1 MNHRELNKQELKIGF
16 IGVGVL
22 GKGLALAL
30 ADRGYRVSA
39 SFSRRSDSSL
49 WLSERIPGC
58 SVAASAQALAEVADL
73 VFITTPD
80 AAIHQVCAEVAWRP
94 DQGVVHCCG
103 ADSRGILD
111 SAARRQAQTGA
122 FHPFQTLAG
131 LKDPAEAGARLT
143 GVSFAVEGD
152 GWLSDLLPQM
162 AQDLGGRAVVIPEG
176 DRPLYHASAVL
187 ACAHLAA
194 LMHGAVTLWERMGY
208 DSVDALEAFHPE
220 RIASRILGMGD
231 VVSFVEKAEQ
241 AFDGEKAEKMEAKL
255 RQEAFS
261 FDDFREQLQA
271 IKKMGPLDQL
281 MGMIPGAGKALKGV
295 QLDDNAF
302 VQVEAIINSMTA
314 KERVQPQI
322 LNGSR
327 RQRIARGSGTTVQDV
342 NRLVKQFQSMQKM
355 VKQMSRMKPGRMKM
369 SVPFA

>member
-1 MNHRELNKQELKIGF
+1 MSCSLNHRELNKQELKIGF

-122 FHPFQTLAG
+122 FHPFQTFSGLADG
-131 LKDPAEAGARLT
+131 EDPDTCVRRHGAAHYVEQLRTSTPYLEYVIDRAAARRDFSRDEQRRAFLT
-143 GVSFAVEGD
+143 EM
-152 GWLSDLLPQM
+152 LSV
-162 AQDLGGRAVVIPEG
+162 ATKIPEAAARG
-176 DRPLYHASAVL
+176 QQRVVRGPIEAILRPLGDP
-187 ACAHLAA
+187 CA
-194 LMHGAVTLWERMGY
+194 MEVTCDLSGVR
-208 DSVDALEAFHPE
+208 LEHC
-220 RIASRILGMGD
+220 L
-231 VVSFVEKAEQ
+231 
-241 AFDGEKAEKMEAKL
+241 
-255 RQEAFS
+255 
-261 FDDFREQLQA
+261 DFWY
-271 IKKMGPLDQL
+271 
-281 MGMIPGAGKALKGV
+281 
-295 QLDDNAF
+295 
-302 VQVEAIINSMTA
+302 
-314 KERVQPQI
+314 
-322 LNGSR
+322 
-327 RQRIARGSGTTVQDV
+327 GSGLLVQQ
-342 NRLVKQFQSMQKM
+342 NPAGHRLDIGIGKLD
-355 VKQMSRMKPGRMKM
+355 
-369 SVPFA
+369 

>member
-152 GWLSDLLPQM
+152 GWLADLLPQM

-208 DSVDALEAFHPE
+208 DSVDALEALYPLARATLE
-220 RIASRILGMGD
+220 NVAKDGVAASLTGPAFRGD
-231 VVSFVEKAEQ
+231 AATIQAHLNALAQRATELLPVYAALTAASLPLALQRGVS
-241 AFDGEKAEKMEAKL
+241 L
-255 RQEAFS
+255 S
-261 FDDFREQLQA
+261 
-271 IKKMGPLDQL
+271 
-281 MGMIPGAGKALKGV
+281 
-295 QLDDNAF
+295 
-302 VQVEAIINSMTA
+302 QVSEIEEIISDSINNS
-314 KERVQPQI
+314 Q
-322 LNGSR
+322 
-327 RQRIARGSGTTVQDV
+327 
-342 NRLVKQFQSMQKM
+342 
-355 VKQMSRMKPGRMKM
+355 
-369 SVPFA
+369 

>member
-208 DSVDALEAFHPE
+208 DSVDALEALYPLARATLE
-220 RIASRILGMGD
+220 NVAKDGVAASLTGPAFRGD
-231 VVSFVEKAEQ
+231 AATIQAHLNALAQRATELLPVYAALTAASLPLALQRGVS
-241 AFDGEKAEKMEAKL
+241 L
-255 RQEAFS
+255 S
-261 FDDFREQLQA
+261 
-271 IKKMGPLDQL
+271 
-281 MGMIPGAGKALKGV
+281 
-295 QLDDNAF
+295 
-302 VQVEAIINSMTA
+302 QVSEIEEIISDSINNS
-314 KERVQPQI
+314 Q
-322 LNGSR
+322 
-327 RQRIARGSGTTVQDV
+327 
-342 NRLVKQFQSMQKM
+342 
-355 VKQMSRMKPGRMKM
+355 
-369 SVPFA
+369 

>member
-208 DSVDALEAFHPE
+208 DSVDALEALYPLARATLE
-220 RIASRILGMGD
+220 NVAKDGVAASLTGPAFRGD
-231 VVSFVEKAEQ
+231 AATIQAHLNALAQRATELLPVYAALTAASLPLALQRGVS
-241 AFDGEKAEKMEAKL
+241 L
-255 RQEAFS
+255 S
-261 FDDFREQLQA
+261 
-271 IKKMGPLDQL
+271 
-281 MGMIPGAGKALKGV
+281 
-295 QLDDNAF
+295 
-302 VQVEAIINSMTA
+302 QVSEIEEIISNS
-314 KERVQPQI
+314 
-322 LNGSR
+322 
-327 RQRIARGSGTTVQDV
+327 V
-342 NRLVKQFQSMQKM
+342 NNSQ
-355 VKQMSRMKPGRMKM
+355 
-369 SVPFA
+369 

>member
-94 DQGVVHCCG
+94 NQGVVHCCG

-208 DSVDALEAFHPE
+208 DSVDALEALYPLARATLE
-220 RIASRILGMGD
+220 NVAKDGVAASLTGPAFRGD
-231 VVSFVEKAEQ
+231 AATIQ
-241 AFDGEKAEKMEAKL
+241 AH
-255 RQEAFS
+255 
-261 FDDFREQLQA
+261 
-271 IKKMGPLDQL
+271 
-281 MGMIPGAGKALKGV
+281 
-295 QLDDNAF
+295 
-302 VQVEAIINSMTA
+302 
-314 KERVQPQI
+314 
-322 LNGSR
+322 LNGLA
-327 RQRIARGSGTTVQDV
+327 QRATELLPVYAALTAASLPLALQRGVSLSQVSEIEEIISDSINNSQ
-342 NRLVKQFQSMQKM
+342 
-355 VKQMSRMKPGRMKM
+355 
-369 SVPFA
+369 

>member
-1 MNHRELNKQELKIGF
+1 LNHRELNKQELKIGF

-208 DSVDALEAFHPE
+208 DSVDALEALYPLARATLE
-220 RIASRILGMGD
+220 NVAKDGVAASLTGPAFRGD
-231 VVSFVEKAEQ
+231 AATIQAHLNALAQRATELLPVYAALTAASLPLALQRGVS
-241 AFDGEKAEKMEAKL
+241 L
-255 RQEAFS
+255 S
-261 FDDFREQLQA
+261 
-271 IKKMGPLDQL
+271 
-281 MGMIPGAGKALKGV
+281 
-295 QLDDNAF
+295 
-302 VQVEAIINSMTA
+302 QVSEIEEIISDSINNS
-314 KERVQPQI
+314 Q
-322 LNGSR
+322 
-327 RQRIARGSGTTVQDV
+327 
-342 NRLVKQFQSMQKM
+342 
-355 VKQMSRMKPGRMKM
+355 
-369 SVPFA
+369 

>member
-80 AAIHQVCAEVAWRP
+80 AAIHQVCAEVTWRP

-111 SAARRQAQTGA
+111 SAARQQAQTGA

-143 GVSFAVEGD
+143 DVSFAVEGD

-208 DSVDALEAFHPE
+208 DSVDALEALYPLARATLE
-220 RIASRILGMGD
+220 NVAKDGVAASLTGPAFRGD
-231 VVSFVEKAEQ
+231 AATIQAHLNALAQRATELLPVYAALTAASLPLALQRGVS
-241 AFDGEKAEKMEAKL
+241 L
-255 RQEAFS
+255 S
-261 FDDFREQLQA
+261 
-271 IKKMGPLDQL
+271 
-281 MGMIPGAGKALKGV
+281 
-295 QLDDNAF
+295 
-302 VQVEAIINSMTA
+302 QVSEIEEIISDSINNS
-314 KERVQPQI
+314 Q
-322 LNGSR
+322 
-327 RQRIARGSGTTVQDV
+327 
-342 NRLVKQFQSMQKM
+342 
-355 VKQMSRMKPGRMKM
+355 
-369 SVPFA
+369 

>member
-94 DQGVVHCCG
+94 DHGVVHCCG

-143 GVSFAVEGD
+143 DVSFAVEGD

-208 DSVDALEAFHPE
+208 DSVDALEALYPLARATLE
-220 RIASRILGMGD
+220 NVAKDGVAASLTGPAFRGD
-231 VVSFVEKAEQ
+231 AATIQAHLNALAQRATELLPVYAALTAASLPLALQRGVS
-241 AFDGEKAEKMEAKL
+241 L
-255 RQEAFS
+255 S
-261 FDDFREQLQA
+261 
-271 IKKMGPLDQL
+271 
-281 MGMIPGAGKALKGV
+281 
-295 QLDDNAF
+295 
-302 VQVEAIINSMTA
+302 QVSEIEEIISDSINNS
-314 KERVQPQI
+314 Q
-322 LNGSR
+322 
-327 RQRIARGSGTTVQDV
+327 
-342 NRLVKQFQSMQKM
+342 
-355 VKQMSRMKPGRMKM
+355 
-369 SVPFA
+369 

>member
-1 MNHRELNKQELKIGF
+1 MDHRELNKQELKIGF

-49 WLSERIPGC
+49 WVSERIPGC

-80 AAIHQVCAEVAWRP
+80 AVIHQVCAEVAWRP

-131 LKDPAEAGARLT
+131 LKDPTEAGARLT

-152 GWLSDLLPQM
+152 GWLADLLPQM

-208 DSVDALEAFHPE
+208 DSVDALEALYPLARATLE
-220 RIASRILGMGD
+220 NVAKDGVAASLTGPAFRGD
-231 VVSFVEKAEQ
+231 AATIQ
-241 AFDGEKAEKMEAKL
+241 AH
-255 RQEAFS
+255 
-261 FDDFREQLQA
+261 
-271 IKKMGPLDQL
+271 
-281 MGMIPGAGKALKGV
+281 
-295 QLDDNAF
+295 
-302 VQVEAIINSMTA
+302 
-314 KERVQPQI
+314 
-322 LNGSR
+322 LNGLA
-327 RQRIARGSGTTVQDV
+327 QRATELLPVYAALTAASLPLALQRGVSLSQVSEIEEIISDSINNSQ
-342 NRLVKQFQSMQKM
+342 
-355 VKQMSRMKPGRMKM
+355 
-369 SVPFA
+369 

>member
-208 DSVDALEAFHPE
+208 DSVDALEALYPLARATLE
-220 RIASRILGMGD
+220 NVAKDGVAASLTGPAFRGD
-231 VVSFVEKAEQ
+231 AATIQAHLNALAQRATKLLPVYAALTAASLPLALQRGVS
-241 AFDGEKAEKMEAKL
+241 L
-255 RQEAFS
+255 S
-261 FDDFREQLQA
+261 
-271 IKKMGPLDQL
+271 
-281 MGMIPGAGKALKGV
+281 
-295 QLDDNAF
+295 
-302 VQVEAIINSMTA
+302 QVSEIEEIISDSINNS
-314 KERVQPQI
+314 Q
-322 LNGSR
+322 
-327 RQRIARGSGTTVQDV
+327 
-342 NRLVKQFQSMQKM
+342 
-355 VKQMSRMKPGRMKM
+355 
-369 SVPFA
+369 